1 MPYLCRCTRCCD
13 LIGFRCIDVPARGQ
27 SARRDVSADSKDRSD
42 LFPSVIEEEAAAVSS
57 PEQVD
62 QSERPSAHLA
72 AMSAPTPQ
80 DGKQQQLDIL
90 DPQFQQR
97 LENARA
103 QVRQEIQ
110 LELKIKEAAERMRRA
125 YPSRRGGA
133 VDGEVKASNRK
144 LEQLHL
150 QLQELNAI
158 SMATEKDDHTA
169 AVPEEEENQSSEPS
183 QWEEVTS
190 PLASRIRNL
199 KKQLTMETKVKQGA
213 ENMIQ
218 TYSSRSFKDR
228 KMLAT
233 AQQMLQDSRTK
244 IELLRMQIVKVGQAR
259 DEGSSLGPD
268 EEIIGPVEL
277 RVAELLHRM
286 KIESA
291 VAEGAR
297 NVTKLVDPKER
308 RVLTEAQARV
318 RESSQKVDLLRLSL
332 ERRLAELPEDHPTRA
347 AIMETLESGVAPS
360 YGTPKKQSAAPSS
373 SSSSSSSSFFR
384 PASLTGRLEVCLLG
398 VQDLLE
404 DVPGRS
410 AAQFSGIYADGKS
423 MKVKGSGR
431 SANGKTGK
439 SDELSSEVSAVLK
452 VDNRVMGRTHWRP
465 QGKEAWGQNFSTELE
480 RSRELEVAVYRR
492 DWRALSAVKF
502 LRLEDFLDNRRHG
515 MCLELEPQGII
526 FIEVT
531 FINPVIE
538 RPSKLQ
544 RQMRIFPKEKGRNF
558 LRASQMNLNFA
569 TWGRLMMNF
578 LPPCNSLEA
587 MSPPL
592 PAPIATAS
600 SGSPPRERTPSR
612 LAVSEESIR
621 RSSPPSRKETKD
633 ASQPPD
639 WRSSLKPRRPAA
651 AGPAPQS
658 EALKM
663 DDFQCVSV
671 LGRGHFGKVL
681 LAEYKKS
688 GKMFAIKALKK
699 SEVITRDEVDSLV
712 CEKRIL
718 EVINSAR
725 HPFLV
730 NLHGC
735 FQTAEHVCFVM
746 AYSPGGDLMKHIHAA
761 IFSEKQSLFYSSCV
775 LLGLEFLHQN
785 QIVYRDLKL
794 DNLLMDADGYVRI
807 ADFGLCKE
815 GMGHGDRTSTFCGT
829 PEFLAPEV
837 LTENSYTRSVDW
849 WELGVLVFEMLVGES
864 PFPGDDEEEVF
875 DSIVNEEVRYPRS
888 LSPQSKSLI
897 QQLLQKNP
905 DRRLGSGKDDAAEI
919 KRHKFFQGM
928 DWDALLA
935 KQLKPPFLP
944 TISAPLDVSN
954 FDEEFTRLKPVLTL
968 PRTPTAV
975 GAEHQQVFNDF
986 DFSLI
991 S

>member
-1 MPYLCRCTRCCD
+1 
-13 LIGFRCIDVPARGQ
+13 
-27 SARRDVSADSKDRSD
+27 
-42 LFPSVIEEEAAAVSS
+42 
-57 PEQVD
+57 
-62 QSERPSAHLA
+62 
-72 AMSAPTPQ
+72 MSAPTPQ
-80 DGKQQQLDIL
+80 DGKQQQQQRRRLDIL
-90 DPQFQQR
+90 DPQVQQR

-133 VDGEVKASNRK
+133 VDGEVKASSRK

-158 SMATEKDDHTA
+158 SMATEKDNHA
-169 AVPEEEENQSSEPS
+169 ATVPEEEENQSSEPS

-190 PLASRIRNL
+190 PLASRIRTL

-259 DEGSSLGPD
+259 EEGASLGPD
-268 EEIIGPVEL
+268 EEIISPVEL

-291 VAEGAR
+291 VAEGAK
-297 NVTKLVDPKER
+297 NVAKLVDRKER

-318 RESSQKVDLLRLSL
+318 QESSQKVDLLRLSL
-332 ERRLAELPEDHPTRA
+332 ERRLAELPEDHPMRA
-347 AIMETLESGVAPS
+347 AIMESLELGVAPS
-360 YGTPKKQSAAPSS
+360 YGTLKKQSAAPSS

-384 PASLTGRLEVCLLG
+384 PASLTGRLEVCLMG

-410 AAQFSGIYADGKS
+410 AAQFSGNYAGGKS

-480 RSRELEVAVYRR
+480 RSRELEVAVYWR

-515 MCLELEPQGII
+515 MCLELEPQGIV

-531 FINPVIE
+531 FNNPVIE

-569 TWGRLMMNF
+569 TWGRLMMSF

-592 PAPIATAS
+592 PAPGAAAS
-600 SGSPPRERTPSR
+600 SGSPPRERPPSR

-621 RSSPPSRKETKD
+621 RSPRPSRKETKD
-633 ASQPPD
+633 ASASQSPD
-639 WRSSLKPRRPAA
+639 WKSSLKPRRSASARPASA
-651 AGPAPQS
+651 RPAPQS

-663 DDFQCVSV
+663 EDFQCVSV

-712 CEKRIL
+712 CEKRIF

-746 AYSPGGDLMKHIHAA
+746 AYSPGGDLMKHIHTA

-875 DSIVNEEVRYPRS
+875 DSIVNEEVRYPHF
-888 LSPQSKSLI
+888 LSPQSKSLM

-919 KRHKFFQGM
+919 KRHKFFQEM

-944 TISAPLDVSN
+944 TIAAPLDVSN

-975 GAEHQQVFNDF
+975 SAEEQQVFNDF

>member
-1 MPYLCRCTRCCD
+1 
-13 LIGFRCIDVPARGQ
+13 
-27 SARRDVSADSKDRSD
+27 
-42 LFPSVIEEEAAAVSS
+42 
-57 PEQVD
+57 
-62 QSERPSAHLA
+62 
-72 AMSAPTPQ
+72 
-80 DGKQQQLDIL
+80 DIL

-158 SMATEKDDHTA
+158 SMATEKDDHT
-169 AVPEEEENQSSEPS
+169 SEPS

-218 TYSSRSFKDR
+218 TYSSRSFKFQDR

-259 DEGSSLGPD
+259 DE
-268 EEIIGPVEL
+268 IGPVEL

-347 AIMETLESGVAPS
+347 AIMETLESGIAPS

-439 SDELSSEVSAVLK
+439 SDELSEVSAVLK

-480 RSRELEVAVYRR
+480 RSRELEVAVYWR

-544 RQMRIFPKEKGRNF
+544 RQMRIFPKEKRNF

-587 MSPPL
+587 MSPLL
-592 PAPIATAS
+592 PA
-600 SGSPPRERTPSR
+600 
-612 LAVSEESIR
+612 
-621 RSSPPSRKETKD
+621 
-633 ASQPPD
+633 
-639 WRSSLKPRRPAA
+639 
-651 AGPAPQS
+651 S

-699 SEVITRDEVDSLV
+699 SEVITRDEVDLV

-761 IFSEKQSLFYSSCV
+761 IFSFYSSCV

-785 QIVYRDLKL
+785 QIVYDLKL

-815 GMGHGDRTSTFCGT
+815 MGHGDRTSTFCGT

-986 DFSLI
+986 
-991 S
+991 

>member
-1 MPYLCRCTRCCD
+1 STHLWLSAAPGGPEGLTRPQPLC
-13 LIGFRCIDVPARGQ
+13 
-27 SARRDVSADSKDRSD
+27 VSC
-42 LFPSVIEEEAAAVSS
+42 
-57 PEQVD
+57 
-62 QSERPSAHLA
+62 
-72 AMSAPTPQ
+72 Q

-158 SMATEKDDHTA
+158 SMATEKDDHT
-169 AVPEEEENQSSEPS
+169 
-183 QWEEVTS
+183 VTS

-259 DEGSSLGPD
+259 DEGPD

-308 RVLTEAQARV
+308 RAQARV

-347 AIMETLESGVAPS
+347 AIMETLESGIAPS

-480 RSRELEVAVYRR
+480 RSRELEVAVYWR

-544 RQMRIFPKEKGRNF
+544 RQMRIFPKEKGEKLIF
-558 LRASQMNLNFA
+558 LDAFRTFLLNTYDADPLVIMFWLIPASLNTKTVKFSGSQRFA
-569 TWGRLMMNF
+569 ART
-578 LPPCNSLEA
+578 
-587 MSPPL
+587 L
-592 PAPIATAS
+592 PARSRGPVP
-600 SGSPPRERTPSR
+600 SPCFVCR
-612 LAVSEESIR
+612 
-621 RSSPPSRKETKD
+621 
-633 ASQPPD
+633 
-639 WRSSLKPRRPAA
+639 
-651 AGPAPQS
+651 S

-746 AYSPGGDLMKHIHAA
+746 AYSPGFILRRV
-761 IFSEKQSLFYSSCV
+761 SCLSS
-775 LLGLEFLHQN
+775 
-785 QIVYRDLKL
+785 RDLKL